1 MKISRREDIEAP
13 LDVVYREVTD
23 FAAFERS
30 ALRRGVEVSRLD
42 DLGHTGPGNVW
53 AARATV
59 RNKPREFSIRLA
71 SWTPDTALVLDI
83 DSSGFLAT
91 MNVDLV
97 ELSRTHTRL
106 QVGVEVKAVTMT
118 SRLLLQSAKL
128 AKSSLEKRFAK
139 RVGDFARDIELRHR
153 KAARGI

>member
-13 LDVVYREVTD
+13 LDVVFREVTD

-42 DLGHTGPGNVW
+42 DMTAAGPGNIW
-53 AARATV
+53 AACAQV
-59 RNKPREFSIRLA
+59 RSKPREFTIRLA
-71 SWTPDTALVLDI
+71 SWIPGTAMVLDI

-97 ELSRTHTRL
+97 ELSRARTRL

-128 AKSSLEKRFAK
+128 AKGSLEKRFAK

-153 KAARGI
+153 KAARSI